1 MNNFK
6 IILKIIISI
15 SFLHLQSCG
24 LKIVENHGQIY
35 EQDVDFDNL
44 KVGKITKKE
53 VVNMLGSPSTTS
65 NFDGEQSW
73 FYISS
78 EFKKFVFLDGEN
90 TDQKILLLSFNNEVL
105 NDKEILSKKDINK
118 IEYEETITESK
129 SKKLN
134 FIREF
139 FRNLNPTGSNQSSE
153 RPD

>member
-118 IEYEETITESK
+118 IEYEETVTESK